1 MPVVAQLAL
10 ALDPSRF
17 SSLTTYGALDSLD
30 RLIDL
35 PVGYANHA
43 ELFCFGLL
51 AEFDIPVLL
60 RLSSPV
66 PLIDAA
72 RGPLR

>member
-1 MPVVAQLAL
+1 MPVVTQLAA
-10 ALDPSRF
+10 ALEPSRF
-17 SSLTTYGALDSLD
+17 VSLTTYAAFDSLD

-35 PVGYANHA
+35 PISYANHS

-51 AEFDIPVLL
+51 AEFDIPDLL
-60 RLSSPV
+60 RLSAPTELV
-66 PLIDAA
+66 DRA